1 MSDALPTKLLELKAS
16 GITDKDGNAIS
27 VGDDIDTWSD
37 SSSSAFATAICSTC
51 SSQVATYPSPKLIEY
66 TNSQGSVHKVARF
79 GCSANCASA
88 SPTWNQPTPM
98 QFHTSAGGN
107 NYLYSTQTDGLELWA
122 VLRQPD
128 TGDAS
133 HDTASTAL
141 VFDIG

>member
-37 SSSSAFATAICSTC
+37 SSSSAYASE
-51 SSQVATYPSPKLIEY
+51 VATYPSPVLIEY
-66 TNSQGSVHKVARF
+66 ADSQGSVHKVARI

-98 QFHTSAGGN
+98 KFVTSAGVD
-107 NYLYSTQTDGLELWA
+107 NYLYSTQMDGLEL
-122 VLRQPD
+122 
-128 TGDAS
+128 
-133 HDTASTAL
+133 
-141 VFDIG
+141 